1 MSKKPTAFA
10 APKVKAD
17 AAKSFV
23 AGAKT
28 RAASTAVQR
37 PVRITVDM
45 PPALHRKLKI
55 AALDRGQS
63 MREVVLSLV
72 EESLDSDA

>member
-10 APKVKAD
+10 APKIKAD

-28 RAASTAVQR
+28 REAPTTAEK

-72 EESLDSDA
+72 QDSLESEA